1 MWLRGKSADT
11 LRDTLVDKLVREGH
25 LRDERVIAAF
35 RAIPREQFVPD
46 VPLDEVY
53 SSSEAIVT
61 KRIDG
66 VGVSSASAPDVIAI
80 MLEQL
85 NLQRGHRVLE
95 IGAGTGYNA
104 ALIAHVVGDT
114 GRVVT
119 IDIDEDLVDGA
130 RMHLAAAG
138 VHDVEVVCG
147 DGVLGYAP
155 AAPFDRIILTVAAGD
170 IAPCWQQQL
179 TPTGR
184 LVLPLSLGG
193 PQRSIAFERTDA
205 CLCSVSVHSCSFI
218 PVRGSLA
225 SSALRLP
232 LGDEGSIVVG
242 ASAVAVGGEPD
253 RFRAMLETLLASPGQ
268 DLPTGICATPCEVA
282 DGLGLWLALANDNLV
297 TLWADSGSARGCA
310 VPAVLGNADR
320 WHATQG
326 VLGSEGLALLATTG
340 PRQNHDGEPTR
351 SALAV
356 RCYGASLDQAERL
369 RARLVAW
376 DAAGRPNDRGLRV
389 RACPVASRVEPLGPG
404 AVLQRRWSR
413 LVVDWI
419 DQF

>member
-1 MWLRGKSADT
+1 MWLRGRSADT

-25 LRDERVIAAF
+25 LRDQRVIAAF
-35 RAIPREQFVPD
+35 RAMPREQFVPD
-46 VPLDEVY
+46 VPLDDVY

-85 NLQRGHRVLE
+85 ELGPGQRVLE

-104 ALIAHVVGDT
+104 ALIAHVVGET

-119 IDIDEDLVDGA
+119 VDIDEDLVDGA
-130 RMHLAAAG
+130 RAHLAAAG
-138 VHDVEVVCG
+138 VRNADVVCG

-155 AAPFDRIILTVAAGD
+155 AAPFDRIILTVAAAD
-170 IAPCWQQQL
+170 IAPCWQRQL
-179 TPTGR
+179 TPKGR

-193 PQRSIAFERTDA
+193 PQRSIAFERADE

-218 PVRGSLA
+218 PLRGSLA
-225 SSALRLP
+225 SSSLRLP
-232 LGDEGSIVVG
+232 LDAEGSIIVG
-242 ASAVAVGGEPD
+242 ASAATIGGEPG
-253 RFRAMLETLLASPGQ
+253 RFRAQLETLLATPGD
-268 DLPTGICATPCEVA
+268 DLPTGVCATPYELA
-282 DGLGLWLALANDNLV
+282 DGLGLWLALANDRLL
-297 TLWADSGSARGCA
+297 TLWADSASARGRA
-310 VPAVLGNADR
+310 VPALLGSVER

-326 VLGSEGLALLATTG
+326 VIGNEQLALLTPTG
-340 PRQNHDGEPTR
+340 PRQHREGEPTR
-351 SALAV
+351 LGLAV
-356 RCYGASLDQAERL
+356 RPYGAGLEQAERL
-369 RARLVAW
+369 REQLVAW

-389 RACPVASRVEPLGPG
+389 RAYPTTSTVGPLGPG
-404 AVLQRRWSR
+404 AILERRWSR
-413 LVVDWI
+413 LVIDWI